1 MDEDRVGLLHGVL
14 RSMTTLTRVFAARGT
29 HPFKDRALGR
39 REMDVMFF
47 VSQSG
52 TMTVRRLAEALGVTS
67 GAISQVLPKLERI
80 GLIAVDVDPLDRRH
94 RLVRAT
100 ASAAAEVTAFQDEY
114 VRTLLPE
121 FHPLSDSE
129 LVELDR
135 LLAKVHSAQGVG
147 DGAAAAVTPA
157 AGRAVAAEFAAEAPS
172 G

>member
-1 MDEDRVGLLHGVL
+1 
-14 RSMTTLTRVFAARGT
+14 MTTLTRVFAARGT

-100 ASAAAEVTAFQDEY
+100 ESAAAEVTAFQDEY

-147 DGAAAAVTPA
+147 DGAAAAAALAAEAAAVTPA